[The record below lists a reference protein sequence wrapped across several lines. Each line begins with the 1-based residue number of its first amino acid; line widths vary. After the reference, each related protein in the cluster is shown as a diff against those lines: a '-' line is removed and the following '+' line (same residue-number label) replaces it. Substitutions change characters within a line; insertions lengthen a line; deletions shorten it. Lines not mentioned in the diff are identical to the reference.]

1 MTEEK
6 VGQLLKSFRSLF
18 FQPNPNIPGCQ
29 SILSQLKILLID
41 FQLVPPFTAPE
52 SKKQLLLARET
63 LELAILLSIA
73 AEDEVSFERH
83 VNQVKPYYYDYSHLL
98 PPSERKWQT
107 LGLLLL
113 HLLSQNRMGEFHIEI
128 ELIPLADQKGLY
140 IDFPIQL
147 EKRLMEGTYNKILL
161 AHKEVPLPTYSFFMD
176 KLANTMRVKIAEC
189 EATVYK
195 KSPGEEAKR
204 AEAPQPSADA
214 DGVNAGSGSSSTPYS
229 TPSHKLIRETLLYA
243 TELERII

>member
-1 MTEEK
+1 MTEAK
-6 VGQLLKSFRSLF
+6 VEQLLKTFQSQF
-18 FQPNPNIPGCQ
+18 FQDSPNIPECQ
-29 SILSQLKILLID
+29 AILSKLKILLID
-41 FQLVPPFTAPE
+41 FQLVPPFTSE

-63 LELAILLSIA
+63 LELGVLLSITC
-73 AEDEVSFERH
+73 EDATAFERH

-113 HLLSQNRMGEFHIEI
+113 HLLSQNRMGEFHTEL
-128 ELIPLADQKGLY
+128 ELIPLADQKSLY

-147 EKRLMEGTYNKILL
+147 EKRLMEGTYNKVLL
-161 AHKEVPLPTYSFFMD
+161 ANKDMPLPTYSFFMN
-176 KLANTMRVKIAEC
+176 KLANTMREKIAEF

-195 KSPGEEAKR
+195 KGPGEEAKR
-204 AEAPQPSADA
+204 TEAKEVSQLTTDE
-214 DGVNAGSGSSSTPYS
+214 GSSSTS
-229 TPSHKLIRETLLYA
+229 FTTPSHKLIRETLLYA